1 MRFAAFFLL
10 VQVLTLARPA
20 GAAEQV
26 LCHVEYGGET
36 RELRADPVSS
46 PYAVA
51 PTAIGSYFLFRVVF
65 ERSGPVKLYTYAD
78 HDAGPVPIHVAEYPR
93 SLLRS
98 RGRSFT
104 GVQTV
109 YEPLRDGELKY
120 WCELVGKGAR

>member
-1 MRFAAFFLL
+1 MRFTAFFLL
-10 VQVLTLARPA
+10 ALTLALPA
-20 GAAEQV
+20 SAAEQI

-36 RELRADPVSS
+36 RELRAAPVSS

-65 ERSGPVKLYTYAD
+65 ERSGSVKLYTYAD
-78 HDAGPVPIHVAEYPR
+78 REQGPVPIHVAEYQR
-93 SLLRS
+93 QDLRP
-98 RGRSFT
+98 GRYGFT

-120 WCELVGKGAR
+120 WCELVGKAAR

>member
-10 VQVLTLARPA
+10 VQALTLALPA

-26 LCHVEYGGET
+26 LCHIEYGGET
-36 RELRADPVSS
+36 REVRTAPVSS

-65 ERSGPVKLYTYAD
+65 ERTGSVKLYTYAD
-78 HDAGPVPIHVAEYPR
+78 RDEGPVPIHVGEYPR

-98 RGRSFT
+98 GGRSFT

-120 WCELVGKGAR
+120 WCELVRKGAR